1 MEVGLMAGAKTRALG
16 GTSAMTKLS
25 ASVGIIAAIV
35 LALLVNVY
43 VGRHYKR
50 WDVTRGGLY
59 TLSDATLSTLHNLE
73 EPIEIAV
80 LIGTSD
86 PLTLSVHHLLDAYA
100 AETSR
105 LAVKYTDPDRH
116 PAEFLAIQQRY
127 GIVAGKTEDGR
138 IVTDAAIVV
147 VRAGKP
153 YFITARD
160 LVEVEDEED
169 LRARPRIEQAI
180 TGALRT
186 LLAGDRPIACFTTG
200 HGEPSV
206 DVGGSSGLAPLR
218 ERLAK
223 NNFEIAELLPAKDP
237 ESSKLELSACRVVIV
252 AGPTEKFP
260 REDEARLRKYIENG
274 GNALVSVGPV
284 PDSNDQRYLD
294 VGLGDV
300 LALAGV
306 RLDDDFIF
314 EREPKYRSTQGF
326 GETFLPIAKPHSVTD
341 GLVKE
346 AARGVSVV
354 MTVASSLSTT
364 GAGAAA
370 VPLLVTSEQAFGMT
384 DFFGWAKNPSLPLP
398 TDADKAGPLTVAFA
412 AELPKKA
419 ASDAHGARLVIV
431 GSASAMYGANWQTE
445 ELRGTAL
452 FVESALAWLSAKPVF
467 LDIPNKPAFTAGL
480 HLTADSLQSVFRY
493 VVVLMP
499 LSAVLLGVAVYLRRR
514 RGERRTPAPK
524 EPAAP

>member
-1 MEVGLMAGAKTRALG
+1 MAGANERARG
-16 GTSAMTKLS
+16 GTSAGTKLS
-25 ASVGIIAAIV
+25 ASVGIVAAIV
-35 LALLVNVY
+35 LALFVNVY

-86 PLTLSVHHLLDAYA
+86 PLTLSVRHLLDAYA

-105 LAVKYTDPDRH
+105 LTVKYTDPDRH

-127 GIVAGKTEDGR
+127 GITAGKTEDGR
-138 IVTDAAIVV
+138 IVTDSAIVV

-153 YFITARD
+153 YFITSHD
-160 LVEVEDEED
+160 LVEVEDEQD

-186 LLAGDRPIACFTTG
+186 LLAGDRPVACFTTG
-200 HGEPSV
+200 HGEPST
-206 DVGGSSGLAPLR
+206 DVGGSTGLAPLR
-218 ERLAK
+218 ERLVK
-223 NNFEIAELLPAKDP
+223 NNFELADLLPARDP
-237 ESSKLELSACRVVIV
+237 ESSKLELSTCRVVVV
-252 AGPTEKFP
+252 AGPTERFP
-260 REDEARLRKYIENG
+260 SEDQARLRKYIEGG
-274 GNALVSVGPV
+274 GNALLALGPV
-284 PDSNDQRYLD
+284 PDASDQRYLD
-294 VGLGDV
+294 LGLGDV

-306 RLDDDFIF
+306 KLDDNFVF
-314 EREPKYRSTQGF
+314 EREPKFRSTQGF
-326 GETFLPIAKPHSVTD
+326 GETFLPIARPHAVTD

-346 AARGVSVV
+346 AAQGVSVV

-370 VPLLVTSEQAFGMT
+370 VPLLVTSEQAFGMA
-384 DFFGWAKNPSLPLP
+384 DFFAWAKNPSLPLP
-398 TDADKAGPLTVAFA
+398 TDADKAGPLTVAYA
-412 AELPKKA
+412 AELPKRA
-419 ASDAHGARLVIV
+419 ASDAHGPRVVVI
-431 GSASAMYGANWQTE
+431 GSASAVYGANWQTE

-480 HLTADSLQSVFRY
+480 HLTADSLTSVFRY

-499 LSAVLLGVAVYLRRR
+499 LSSVLFGIAVYLRRR
-514 RGERRTPAPK
+514 RGERRA
-524 EPAAP
+524 PAAKESKAS